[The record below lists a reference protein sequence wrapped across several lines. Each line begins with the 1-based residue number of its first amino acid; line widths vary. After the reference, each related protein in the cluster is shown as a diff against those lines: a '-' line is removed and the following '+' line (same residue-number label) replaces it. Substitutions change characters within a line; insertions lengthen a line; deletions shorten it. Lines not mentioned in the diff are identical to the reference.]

1 MTSLRDRISLFPFS
15 GSCRPASRSRQ
26 PKTTRSPAS
35 LGVRR
40 QSFSFGLPMT
50 RTNERPVVVGCDRGM
65 LRFSVARQVGFAPT
79 RWSGI
84 TELTIIIAAS
94 LILASAHASPTQLAI
109 PTEEQ
114 QQTTQQ
120 FDSFATCIAYW
131 RVVGQCLPPGM
142 TQKIKRCFASRL
154 TGFSPQLNSTS
165 ESSGKVHDFRL
176 FPSRRLSIAGPV
188 RYSLRSEAVAGTWRA
203 RFETTATNV
212 RRHSK
217 ALQSGRKNEFDRA
230 LPRGAGISLSRLTEP
245 RHHLLTERALSHGA
259 SFA

>member
-1 MTSLRDRISLFPFS
+1 
-15 GSCRPASRSRQ
+15 
-26 PKTTRSPAS
+26 
-35 LGVRR
+35 
-40 QSFSFGLPMT
+40 MT

-142 TQKIKRCFASRL
+142 TQKDQALLRQSLDRL
-154 TGFSPQLNSTS
+154 QYAAEQHLRELRQSA
-165 ESSGKVHDFRL
+165 
-176 FPSRRLSIAGPV
+176 RLSAVSQQAIVDRRTGQIFTSIGSSCRNMESAV
-188 RYSLRSEAVAGTWRA
+188 RNYRDKCAALFKGVAEWKK
-203 RFETTATNV
+203 E
-212 RRHSK
+212 
-217 ALQSGRKNEFDRA
+217 
-230 LPRGAGISLSRLTEP
+230 
-245 RHHLLTERALSHGA
+245 
-259 SFA
+259 